1 MYQKKYVRFNLVADM
16 GQVNEDFENYMEAYR
31 NYCRQARFKHPATLY
46 GISEDSEISVIKS
59 RS

>member
-16 GQVNEDFENYMEAYR
+16 GQVNEDFENYREAYR
-31 NYCRQARFKHPATLY
+31 NYCRQARLNHPATLY
-46 GISEDSEISVIKS
+46 GISEEGEVSVIKS